1 MTVPTPPV
9 PTATELH
16 ALWAAA
22 WPDMLPHPRGLEH
35 RLGNG
40 GHWLSRR
47 APDGTLLAALALRPP
62 EAYAHAHIRLILVH
76 PDFRRQG
83 LGRSLMQEARERI
96 GPVTVALG
104 EERGH
109 FLPAPTAASLPF
121 FEALGFTR
129 TGRESSD
136 MALDL
141 RSPLPAFTVPAGFHV
156 TDASQAGMIPPLLA
170 FAEAV
175 FGPRW
180 KHDAGAVADRNP
192 SQVLML
198 MQGPQ
203 VAGFALTGLETDAAV
218 LPSFFFPETLR
229 QAVGTDDLVGGLGP
243 IGIAPDLRGG
253 GVGSAFM
260 LAAMTHLQARG
271 AQAMAIDW
279 TNVAPFYERLGF
291 REFVRYF
298 HMRG

>member
-1 MTVPTPPV
+1 MTPP
-9 PTATELH
+9 TAAEIHT
-16 ALWAAA
+16 LWAAA
-22 WPDMLPHPRGLEH
+22 LPELLPHSRGLEQ
-35 RLGNG
+35 RLGDPA
-40 GHWLSRR
+40 HLLQRR
-47 APDGTLLAALALRPP
+47 APNGTLLAALALRPP
-62 EAYAHAHIRLILVH
+62 EAYAHAHIRLLLVH
-76 PDFRRQG
+76 PEFRRQG
-83 LGRSLMQEARERI
+83 LGRSLMQEARERL
-96 GPVTVALG
+96 GPVVLALG

-141 RSPLPAFTVPAGFHV
+141 RSPLPAFILPPGFRV
-156 TDASQAGMIPPLLA
+156 TDASQDDLIPPLLT
-170 FAEAV
+170 FAETV

-180 KHDAGAVADRNP
+180 KHDAGAVAARDA

-218 LPSFFFPETLR
+218 LPSFFFPDALR
-229 QAVGTDDLVGGLGP
+229 RAVGTDGLVGGLGP
-243 IGIAPDLRGG
+243 IGIHPDLRGG

-260 LAAMTHLQARG
+260 LAAMSHLQTRG